1 MEELFNKLNEIL
13 NHDSLHEEYE
23 IEVDGN
29 IFNITANK
37 AEGENKI
44 NIVVELK
51 EDKFK
56 KYINSLDENI
66 FVEACEKFKEYTGEQ
81 LTDEVDQDL
90 FKSVVQRVISEKI
103 DRLKSFL
110 Q

>member
-1 MEELFNKLNEIL
+1 MEELFNELNEIL
-13 NHDSLHEEYE
+13 NQDSLHEEYE

-29 IFNITANK
+29 IFNITADK
-37 AEGENKI
+37 AENENKI

-66 FVEACEKFKEYTGEQ
+66 FVEVCEKFKEYTGEQ